1 MWRGLLGT
9 LAGTVAA
16 MLLITLVQQVSH
28 RVYPMPP
35 GVTPQ
40 KKEEFAAWVKTL
52 PLGALLFVLASY
64 ILGSFGGGLVAALV
78 GAALWPALVVGGLL
92 MAMGIMI
99 LFEIPHPPWFAV
111 VTLLVYVPLA
121 WLGGWI
127 VL

>member
-1 MWRGLLGT
+1 M
-9 LAGTVAA
+9 V
-16 MLLITLVQQVSH
+16 LIMLVQQVSH

-64 ILGSFGGGLVAALV
+64 VLGSFGGGLVAALV

-92 MAMGIMI
+92 MAMGVMI

-111 VTLLVYVPLA
+111 VSLLVYVPLA
-121 WLGGWI
+121 WLGGW
-127 VL
+127 LGLR